1 MKSRNLVLGMAVVA
15 LGFTSCKSESEK
27 QAEKTVDTYE
37 KYVDSVST
45 VSVADAKANWQSVE
59 DSYNQRTAE
68 AEAALAEIKDKE
80 NAEARL
86 AKSKA
91 KYDELKA
98 KVDAE
103 VQAEAAAATPAP
115 TAAAGTT
122 DRKQVLRNA
131 YFGAGKIG
139 EDMNFSWV
147 NKDNILKVY
156 NDFYNEFE
164 KNKDSYSRE
173 DFDEIKAMYE
183 ALDAHKNTVEKQGLS
198 SKDNAKIAELKFKF
212 APKFKWERMGAKATE
227 NADAKK

>member
-15 LGFTSCKSESEK
+15 LAFTSCKSEGEK
-27 QAEKTVDTYE
+27 QAEKTVDSYE

-45 VSVADAKANWQSVE
+45 VTVADAKANWQSVE

-68 AEAALAEIKDKE
+68 AEAALAEMKDKA
-80 NAEARL
+80 NAESRL
-86 AKSKA
+86 EKSKA
-91 KYDELKA
+91 KYAELKA

-103 VQAEAAAATPAP
+103 VKKEAAAAP
-115 TAAAGTT
+115 AAAP
-122 DRKQVLRNA
+122 DRKQLLRNA

-164 KNKDSYSRE
+164 KNKNTYSRE

-183 ALDAHKNTVEKQGLS
+183 ALDAHKNTVEKEGLT
-198 SKDNAKIAELKFKF
+198 SKDNRKIAEIKFKF
-212 APKFKWERMGAKATE
+212 APKFKWERMGAKAEE